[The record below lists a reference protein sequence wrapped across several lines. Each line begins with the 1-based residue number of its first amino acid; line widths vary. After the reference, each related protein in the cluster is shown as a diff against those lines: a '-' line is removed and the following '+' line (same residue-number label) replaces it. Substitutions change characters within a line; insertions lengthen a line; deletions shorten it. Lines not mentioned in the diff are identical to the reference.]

1 MLTISNFAGWTKIKG
16 FFKRLLQRGLLY
28 KIINWN
34 AVLVLIFKILALAS
48 IFLIFYFSMFRY
60 FEVDNCFTMYATNF
74 LSQWISCFY

>member
-34 AVLVLIFKILALAS
+34 AVLVLIFKILALVS
-48 IFLIFYFSMFRY
+48 IFPCSGILR
-60 FEVDNCFTMYATNF
+60 
-74 LSQWISCFY
+74 